1 MLPYPDWL
9 NSGDNAW
16 QLVAATLVGLMSL
29 PGIAVLY
36 AGIVQ
41 KKWAVNT
48 MLMAF
53 TGFSLVLVVWVL
65 WGFKMGFG
73 EPLKLGGGILRAA
86 VGVPHTILGSNNM
99 EQAAIP
105 LMGDSV
111 MPKFKFSET
120 TLAYFQFV
128 FAAITPLLFLGSVVG
143 RISFKVWLI
152 FVPLWSTFA
161 YSVNAFL
168 LWGGGWWAQAGA
180 LDYSGGY
187 VIHLAAGTSG
197 FVAAA
202 VIGPRLTRDRERA
215 VPNNLPL
222 AAVGAGVLWLGWNG
236 FNVGDP

>member
-1 MLPYPDWL
+1 MVPYPDWL
-9 NSGDNAW
+9 NPGDNAW
-16 QLVAATLVGLMSL
+16 QLVAATLVGLMSI

-36 AGIVQ
+36 GGIVQ
-41 KKWAVNT
+41 TKWAVNT

-73 EPLKLGGGILRAA
+73 EPAEARPRHPAAA
-86 VGVPHTILGSNNM
+86 VGNPQHHPGHATTRDQPRSRCST
-99 EQAAIP
+99 A
-105 LMGDSV
+105 S
-111 MPKFKFSET
+111 MPTFRFSQT

-128 FAAITPLLFLGSVVG
+128 FAAITPLLFLGSVIG
-143 RISFKVWLI
+143 RINFKVWLI

-168 LWGGGWWAQAGA
+168 LWGGGWWSQRGA

-187 VIHLAAGTSG
+187 VIHLAAGTTG

-202 VIGPRLTRDRERA
+202 VIGPRLARDRERA
-215 VPNNLPL
+215 VPNNLPHGRGRRRHP
-222 AAVGAGVLWLGWNG
+222 VAGLERLQRR
-236 FNVGDP
+236 

>member
-1 MLPYPDWL
+1 
-9 NSGDNAW
+9 
-16 QLVAATLVGLMSL
+16 
-29 PGIAVLY
+29 
-36 AGIVQ
+36 
-41 KKWAVNT
+41 
-48 MLMAF
+48 MLMAC

-143 RISFKVWLI
+143 RMNFKVWLI

-161 YSVNAFL
+161 HSVNAFSVVGRRL
-168 LWGGGWWAQAGA
+168 VGTGA
-180 LDYSGGY
+180 
-187 VIHLAAGTSG
+187 
-197 FVAAA
+197 
-202 VIGPRLTRDRERA
+202 
-215 VPNNLPL
+215 
-222 AAVGAGVLWLGWNG
+222 
-236 FNVGDP
+236 